1 MGSCASQK
9 KKSQGIIAVESV
21 EKLGLNN
28 YNIVHANNKRFIDE
42 YKVDHSLGSGS
53 YGEVR
58 KVVHKLTEQERAVK
72 LFIKAENDEK
82 TYHKVKKEIEVLRC
96 LHHPSII
103 KIYEFFEDDKR
114 IYIILEKC
122 DGGEL
127 FDMITQ
133 NKFLGENVAAIVSKQ
148 IFSAAAYMHSQG
160 IVHRDLKPENILL
173 EETQDYL
180 NLKIIDFG
188 TACRCSTGTTLTEI
202 VGSPFYLSPEV
213 VNNSYGPECD
223 VWSCGVIL
231 YILLSG
237 YPPFDGKNNLEIF
250 NKIKKMQFDFNKP
263 VWAGVSELAKD
274 LIRKLLQPAK
284 SRISALEALNHPWIR
299 SQGSSLTP
307 RLDLIASLKQN
318 LQEFNSR
325 NKLHGAITAFISSQV
340 ISNRDTKHI
349 REAFKALDIN
359 SDGKISKDELAQG
372 LAENPE
378 LVLQIMHKVDTD
390 QNGFIDLDEFIQ
402 AAISESVLLS
412 KENLKKAFDMFD
424 LDSSGK
430 ISFVELQTV
439 LGVGLGAGK
448 KIWED
453 IMKQKRHQNDDE
465 MSFEEF
471 CAIIMK
477 SSL

>member
-1 MGSCASQK
+1 MGSCVSPK
-9 KKSQGIIAVESV
+9 KKSQEIIGVESV

-28 YNIVHANNKRFIDE
+28 YNIVHANNKRFLDE

-58 KVVHKLTEQERAVK
+58 KVIHKLTGQERAVK

-82 TYHKVKKEIEVLRC
+82 TYFKVKKEIEVLKS

-148 IFSAAAYMHSQG
+148 IFSAAAYMHSQN

-173 EETQDYL
+173 EETHDYL

-188 TACRCSTGTTLTEI
+188 TACRYSIGSPLNEI

-213 VNNSYGPECD
+213 VNNSYGLECD

-263 VWAGVSELAKD
+263 VWAGVSELARD

-299 SQGSSLTP
+299 SQGSSLAP
-307 RLDLIASLKQN
+307 KLDLIDSLKQN

-349 REAFKALDIN
+349 REAFKALDTN
-359 SDGKISKDELAQG
+359 SDGKISKEELAQG
-372 LAENPE
+372 LTENPE

-402 AAISESVLLS
+402 AAISEKVLLT

-453 IMKQKRHQNDDE
+453 IMKQKNHQHDDE

-471 CAIIMK
+471 CAIILK
-477 SSL
+477 SSV